1 MKYVSDD
8 NLKQYDSL
16 IKKYINDYQFA
27 YGVEWESSQPSPA
40 LKRIGNLELHRT
52 LPIQSAFRG
61 CIAKDSSIQYYLNE
75 NDWRF
80 KQNPSYITATLNV
93 NNSVYTITN
102 SVFDTLQYEDQYL
115 KINNIICH
123 ITNIENGTATIVPE
137 SNIEAGEY
145 EIELGAVL
153 NGYDGLVQVETPS
166 FYLWSETEGTK
177 KRVYVS
183 VYRYVPYSLEV
194 PRLLIDA
201 YRCTVLNTVP
211 ENMGYLSTLPV
222 NSLLSV
228 VNKNAYCRGGINDS
242 NYDKYVND
250 DPLRSHLC
258 KSRTYISRTNF
269 RSYAKLT
276 NRELL
281 NYEYYKAIF
290 YQLYV
295 IEYANLNCQLSYN
308 SQLTSNGF
316 RQGGL
321 GIGITTMNYYENW
334 EPFLGYNTTIIP
346 CGFGNS
352 LGNNTGLINIPTKT
366 FIAKSTNQYINQW
379 NKINC
384 TYSQNNTTHNVTI
397 TSVKSSDRILETYST
412 SRGLGVYTFNVQGL
426 EEGQQLIFK
435 VNNNVLG
442 IIDSNGDSQINFSSD
457 YRGARRIYTNFTGTC
472 NITITT
478 SIIPENSEYE
488 CTINSMNMPRWRGF
502 DNPFGDI
509 YTILDGINIFQESLG
524 SSTKKV
530 YCCTENNFYSDSKDD
545 LKNYRYKGE
554 YIRKEGYIKDISFGE
569 EGDIIPIAV
578 GGSNS
583 TYLCDYTYHGS
594 NNINVFTLIVGGI
607 ASGSLAAGLAAFYS
621 SPLASSPSVYCGV
634 RSIKKLN

>member
-27 YGVEWESSQPSPA
+27 YGVEWESSQSSTV
-40 LKRIGNLELHRT
+40 LKRIGNLELHKT
-52 LPIQSAFRG
+52 LPIQSSFRG
-61 CIAKDSSIQYYLNE
+61 CIAKDSQIQYYLNE

-80 KQNPSYITATLNV
+80 KQNPNYINATLNV

-102 SVFDTLQYEDQYL
+102 SIFDTLQYEDQYL

-228 VNKNAYCRGGINDS
+228 VNKNAYCRGGMNNSD
-242 NYDKYVND
+242 YDKYVND

-258 KSRTYISRTNF
+258 KSRTNISRTNF

-290 YQLYV
+290 YWLYI

-308 SQLTSNGF
+308 SQLTSDGF

-321 GIGITTMNYYENW
+321 GLGITTLNYHENW
-334 EPFLGYNTTIIP
+334 IPLLGYATTVIP

-352 LGNNTGLINIPTKT
+352 LGNNTGIINIPTKT
-366 FIAKSTNQYINQW
+366 FISKSNNYYINQW
-379 NKINC
+379 QKLNC
-384 TYSQNNTTHNVTI
+384 TYSQNSTTHSVTI
-397 TSVKSSDRILETYST
+397 KSVISSDKILDNTGTYY
-412 SRGLGVYTFNVQGL
+412 GLGIYTFNVQGL

-442 IIDSNGDSQINFSSD
+442 IIDSNGDFDINFSSD

-478 SIIPENSEYE
+478 STIPENSEYE
-488 CTINSMNMPRWRGF
+488 CTINNMDMPRWRGF

-530 YCCTENNFYSDSKDD
+530 YCCTENNFYTDSKDD

-554 YIRKEGYIKDISFGE
+554 QIRKDGYIKDILFGE
-569 EGDIIPIAV
+569 EGDIIPINV
-578 GGSNS
+578 NGS
-583 TYLCDYTYHGS
+583 TMIYLCDYAYGS
-594 NNINVFTLIVGGI
+594 ANNINVMTLIVGG
-607 ASGSLAAGLAAFYS
+607 AAYYSVLAGLALFS
-621 SPLASSPSVYCGV
+621 SSLSASSPYVDCGV
-634 RSIKKLN
+634 RSMKKLN

>member
-1 MKYVSDD
+1 MKYVSDN

-52 LPIQSAFRG
+52 LPIQSSFRG
-61 CIAKDSSIQYYLNE
+61 CIAKDSQIQYYLNE

-80 KQNPSYITATLNV
+80 KQNPNYINATLNV

-102 SVFDTLQYEDQYL
+102 SIFDTLQYEDQYL

-137 SNIEAGEY
+137 NNIEAGEY

-228 VNKNAYCRGGINDS
+228 VNKNAYCRGAMNNA

-258 KSRTYISRTNF
+258 KSITYINRTNF
-269 RSYAKLT
+269 RNYAKLT

-290 YQLYV
+290 YWLYV

-308 SQLTSNGF
+308 SQLTSDGF

-321 GIGITTMNYYENW
+321 GLGITILNYYENW
-334 EPFLGYNTTIIP
+334 LPLLGVSTTVIP

-366 FIAKSTNQYINQW
+366 FIAKSNNQYINQW
-379 NKINC
+379 EKYNC
-384 TYSQNNTTHNVTI
+384 TYSQNATTHSITIKSVT
-397 TSVKSSDRILETYST
+397 SSDRILDNLATYY
-412 SRGLGVYTFNVQGL
+412 GLGVYTFNVQGL

-435 VNNNVLG
+435 VNNTVLG
-442 IIDSNGDSQINFSSD
+442 TINSNGDFDINFSSD

-478 SIIPENSEYE
+478 STIPENSEYE
-488 CTINSMNMPRWRGF
+488 CTINNMNMPRWRGF

-530 YCCTENNFYSDSKDD
+530 YCCTENNFYTDSKDD

-554 YIRKEGYIKDISFGE
+554 QIRKDGYIKDISFGE
-569 EGDIIPIAV
+569 EGDIIPINV
-578 GGSNS
+578 NGYS
-583 TYLCDYTYHGS
+583 TAYLCDYIYGSS
-594 NNINVFTLIVGGI
+594 NNINVMTLMVGGN
-607 ASGSLAAGLAAFYS
+607 ANFGGKAGLALFDS
-621 SPLASSPSVYCGV
+621 SMLASYPQIYCGV
-634 RSIKKLN
+634 RSMKKLN

>member
-27 YGVEWESSQPSPA
+27 YGVEWESSQPSTV

-52 LPIQSAFRG
+52 LPIQSSFRG
-61 CIAKDSSIQYYLNE
+61 CIAKDSQIQYYLNE

-80 KQNPSYITATLNV
+80 KQNPSYINATLNV

-102 SVFDTLQYEDQYL
+102 SIFDTLQYEDQYL

-137 SNIEAGEY
+137 NNIEAGEY

-228 VNKNAYCRGGINDS
+228 VNKNAYCRGAMNNSD
-242 NYDKYVND
+242 YDKYVND

-290 YQLYV
+290 YWLYV

-308 SQLTSNGF
+308 SQLTSDGF

-321 GIGITTMNYYENW
+321 GLGITTLNYYENW
-334 EPFLGYNTTIIP
+334 IPLLGYETTIIP

-352 LGNNTGLINIPTKT
+352 LGNNTGIINIPTKT
-366 FIAKSTNQYINQW
+366 FISKSNNWYINQW
-379 NKINC
+379 YKLNC
-384 TYSQNNTTHNVTI
+384 TYSQNATTHSVTI
-397 TSVKSSDRILETYST
+397 KSVTSSGRILDNNGTYY
-412 SRGLGVYTFNVQGL
+412 GLGIYTFNVQGL

-435 VNNNVLG
+435 VKNTVLG
-442 IIDSNGDSQINFSSD
+442 TINSNGDFDINFSSD
-457 YRGARRIYTNFTGTC
+457 YRGAREIYTNFTGTC

-478 SIIPENSEYE
+478 STIPENSEYE
-488 CTINSMNMPRWRGF
+488 CTINNMNMPRWRGF

-509 YTILDGINIFQESLG
+509 FTILDGINIFQESLG

-554 YIRKEGYIKDISFGE
+554 QIRKNGYIKDISFGE
-569 EGDIIPIAV
+569 EGDIIPINV
-578 GGSNS
+578 DGSAT
-583 TYLCDYTYHGS
+583 TYLCDYTYGS
-594 NNINVFTLIVGGI
+594 ANNINVMTLIVGGAAHSDALNGLVYFFSSSS
-607 ASGSLAAGLAAFYS
+607 ASYPGIS
-621 SPLASSPSVYCGV
+621 CGV
-634 RSIKKLN
+634 RSMKKLN